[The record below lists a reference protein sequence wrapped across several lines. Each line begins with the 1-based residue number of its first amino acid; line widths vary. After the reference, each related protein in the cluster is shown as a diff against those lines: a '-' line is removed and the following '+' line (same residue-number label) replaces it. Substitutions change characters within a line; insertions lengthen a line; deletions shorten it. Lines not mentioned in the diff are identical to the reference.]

1 MDPGLSLKC
10 RIGVVAK
17 VLRKSYPD
25 RACCRSRPSSAYS
38 RGEDEDVVDIVRDVL

>member
-25 RACCRSRPSSAYS
+25 WECCRSRPRSAYS
-38 RGEDEDVVDIVRDVL
+38 SDEDEDADIVRDVL